1 MKLVIQYPDG
11 IVEEVN
17 ANAGVRAEELISAS
31 SHQPEHRIL
40 ACRLNGRTMR
50 LCNPLHE
57 EGTLQLLDLRDPG
70 ANMSYQASLTLM
82 YLKAVHDICGRNVQ
96 VMIANSL
103 SKGVFTRVK
112 IPAVTDETA
121 QQIHKRIEQLRDQK
135 LCITQERCEGETLN
149 AYLNMHGSKEEQ
161 LLYAGNASMPQAY
174 LCALED
180 EKGLFYEQLVPDTG
194 YLEYFEVKRYRSGIL
209 LRFPHPQN
217 PSEVMAYKE
226 QRLLYEAFSEETQ
239 WEKLMGVSFAGE
251 LNEVTS
257 AGKGRDLIMLSEAL
271 HEKKI
276 AEIAGMIKASRKRM
290 ILIAGPSSSGKTTF
304 AKRLCIQLQVTGLK
318 PLYLGT
324 DDYFID
330 RDKVPFEADGTQNFE
345 DLNAVDTDLFAKQMN
360 ELLAGK
366 KVDLPEYD
374 FISGK
379 MVFGRRITSITAEQ
393 PIVIEGIHALNPDLS
408 AGLAEEQKFRIYISP
423 LTQLNIDLHH
433 RIPTTDARM
442 LRRMV
447 RDNRTR
453 NIGASRTIA
462 MWNSVR
468 KGEEK
473 NIFPYCDEADVFFN
487 SQCLYELA
495 VLKKYAEPL
504 LQEIKPEDASYPE
517 AQRLLRFLA
526 FFTGI
531 DDDSVIANNS
541 ILREFIGNS
550 ILVN

>member
-1 MKLVIQYPDG
+1 MVQFPDG

-17 ANAGVRAEELISAS
+17 ANAGVRAEDLISAS

-50 LCNPLHE
+50 LCDPLHE
-57 EGTLQLLDLRDPG
+57 EGMLQLLDLRDPG

-121 QQIHKRIEQLRDQK
+121 QQIHKRMEQLRDQK

-257 AGKGRDLIMLSEAL
+257 AGNGRDLIMLSEAL

-276 AEIAGMIKASRKRM
+276 AEIAGMIKASRKR
-290 ILIAGPSSSGKTTF
+290 IVLIAGPSSSGKTTF

-360 ELLAGK
+360 ELLAGR

-408 AGLAEEQKFRIYISP
+408 AGLAEEEKFRIYISP